1 MSGSPAKKIITV
13 GAVIAII
20 ALLVPFSVSCSKPP
34 APTAAFSIGY
44 VSGELLILEEFVA
57 GTAPLTI
64 QFTDQSSGEIT
75 SWRWNLGD
83 GTVIEGKD
91 EASRN
96 PVHTYDTTN
105 TGFIVSLTV
114 RGPGGRAQKVEQ
126 GIVTV
131 FQCSE
136 AANSELNQA
145 RQAIKD
151 CLSAAA
157 KTQLDSD
164 VVGWDGRRGKVTAG
178 GKDAADYL
186 GVWKTFKAAY
196 DADAYGGVITSG
208 TDVSWGCV
216 RWNSSAIPQARWEK
230 PVP

>member
-1 MSGSPAKKIITV
+1 MSGCPAKKIITV

-34 APTAAFSIGY
+34 APVAAFTVSY

-75 SWRWNLGD
+75 SWRWNFGD
-83 GTVIEGKD
+83 GPAIEGKD

-96 PVHTYDTTN
+96 PVHTYNTTN
-105 TGFIVSLTV
+105 TGYIVSLTV
-114 RGPGGRAQKVEQ
+114 RGPGGSDSQSEP

-131 FQCSE
+131 FSCSE

-145 RQAIKD
+145 RQAIED
-151 CLSAAA
+151 CLRDAGM
-157 KTQLDSD
+157 TQLDSD
-164 VVGWDGRRGKVTAG
+164 VVGWDGSRGEVTAG
-178 GKDAADYL
+178 KDSRDAADYL
-186 GVWKTFKAAY
+186 KVWKPFKAAY
-196 DADAYGGVITSG
+196 DVEAYGGVIVSG

-216 RWNSSAIPQARWEK
+216 RWNSSAIPKARWERT
-230 PVP
+230 

>member
-1 MSGSPAKKIITV
+1 V
-13 GAVIAII
+13 VIAVVAI
-20 ALLVPFSVSCSKPP
+20 LVPFSVSCSKPP
-34 APTAAFSIGY
+34 APTAAFAVSYI
-44 VSGELLILEEFVA
+44 SGELLILEDFIA

-64 QFTDQSSGEIT
+64 QFTDQSGGEIT

-83 GTVIEGKD
+83 GTVIEGID

-96 PVHTYDTTN
+96 PVHKYTTTN

-114 RGPGGRAQKVEQ
+114 RGPGGRDQKVEQ

-151 CLSAAA
+151 CKGTAS
-157 KTQLDSD
+157 TLDKSEP
-164 VVGWDGRRGKVTAG
+164 WDGSRGKVTSG
-178 GKDAADYL
+178 GRDAADYL
-186 GVWKTFKAAY
+186 GAWKTFKATY
-196 DADAYGGVITSG
+196 DVDGYGIITSG
-208 TDVSWGCV
+208 TDVSWGCI
-216 RWNSSAIPQARWEK
+216 RWNSSAVPQARWEK